1 MVRSLLPDVLCIPCF
16 SPPAQ
21 EKDKNDH
28 SCHNIVLMGLDGA
41 IRQENKTKVIQ
52 PGKEEVM
59 FSLFA
64 GDMIVY
70 MENAKTPPN
79 PLRTLVK

>member
-1 MVRSLLPDVLCIPCF
+1 M
-16 SPPAQ
+16 
-21 EKDKNDH
+21 H
-28 SCHNIVLMGLDGA
+28 LDGA
-41 IRQENKTKVIQ
+41 IRQENKIKVIQ

-59 FSLFA
+59 LSLFA

-70 MENAKTPPN
+70 VENSKIYAKTPPN

>member
-1 MVRSLLPDVLCIPCF
+1 MLF
-16 SPPAQ
+16 PPAQ
-21 EKDKNDH
+21 EKEKNDH

-41 IRQENKTKVIQ
+41 IRQENKIKVIQ

-64 GDMIVY
+64 GDLIVY
-70 MENAKTPPN
+70 IENAKKHAKTPPN